1 MSGSADELSG
11 EDLLSLCATSIDIT
25 ATIDSVRDPTAG
37 AVSTFIG
44 TTRDTFEDKRVVSLE
59 YEAYTDMA
67 LVEMKQLCAKIRE
80 QWDVKKIAIAHKI
93 GSCPIGEASVVIA
106 VSSAHR
112 REAVEGAHFAI
123 DELKRTVPIWKK
135 EIYEGH
141 DPKWKSNAEQP
152 PSVEN

>member
-1 MSGSADELSG
+1 MHRR
-11 EDLLSLCATSIDIT
+11 T
-25 ATIDSVRDPTAG
+25 
-37 AVSTFIG
+37 
-44 TTRDTFEDKRVVSLE
+44 
-59 YEAYTDMA
+59 
-67 LVEMKQLCAKIRE
+67 QIRE

-135 EIYEGH
+135 VLLAVYLCHCLQSRVLIRHMQEIYEGH
-141 DPKWKSNAEQP
+141 DPMWKSNAEQP
-152 PSVEN
+152 PSVEH